1 MHLLSLPLSGFVV
14 VSNVLLSRWMTPH
27 SIAVGKEIKY
37 LNINMA
43 HEIWR
48 DIKKLKFLLV
58 FEYRFPYL
66 VRLFV
71 IWFTLNSIVFGLLF
85 FASEKLLGPAPLC

>member
-1 MHLLSLPLSGFVV
+1 MHLISLPLSGFVV

-43 HEIWR
+43 HELWT
-48 DIKKLKFLLV
+48 DIKMKFLLV
-58 FEYRFPYL
+58 YEDRFPYL

-71 IWFTLNSIVFGLLF
+71 IWFTFNSIVFGLLF